1 MKRHDL
7 YWILLLAAAVCLCHL
22 PVALGSYAL
31 AYDQNDDF
39 LPWRY
44 FIGEVLSKGEF
55 PLWNPY
61 QAQGYPIHGDPQACV
76 WYPITWVLSLLGG
89 GYTLSDLRIEYLGHL
104 LIGASGM
111 FVFCRGAGQRG
122 AWAALAGLAY
132 ATSGVAVGNAQ
143 HQSWIIGMAW
153 LPWVGIGTLHWLRR
167 PNTARLWL
175 LCGSMA
181 MMITGAYPMMTI
193 LAAYG
198 IIALALY
205 KWRSLAS
212 VRAWGIAGLGL
223 MGVVALSLGT
233 LASTAWIFEAFGR
246 NEAMPLEFCQSN
258 PFTPLS
264 FISFFYPFV
273 TTLRPDVFGTDL
285 SMMNGFIGSSLCL
298 GMAWLLFTGTTR
310 SQKAILL
317 VSLLFLGVSLGP
329 DLPLRGWSYYLLP
342 GFNISRFPAL
352 FRLGALF
359 GFIVLG
365 AMGLERGFSGQHTR
379 RMHILLALFW
389 SLLAF
394 FAFALA
400 FAKGADLWP
409 SWFVP
414 GTAQRETTLWQHVAV
429 EAWKYLLLASCAW
442 ILYRWPLRRGLGVLL
457 LLEFVLATHL
467 NAPYTEFTREATDA
481 DISSWMN
488 RQPKQWPLPPEG
500 PVWNNRDEGYAYI
513 CLWKNLSNYRKV
525 PAWDGFSSSFFRP
538 GTFLPDSMP
547 NRFRSRLR
555 CPEAL
560 WASGLASAEDW
571 RSDHASTDSAFVWC
585 PQTPQP
591 PQGHSA
597 GDRIVWQRFEPHL
610 MELMVHKQTPGLLVL
625 QQHLER
631 GWKATVDGKNVPILP
646 VDQVLMG
653 MEIPAGPHRVVWQYR
668 PMQLVWVGRIEVA
681 AWLLW
686 LVLGLLLLRRTPEPA
701 PTNSSEA

>member
-1 MKRHDL
+1 
-7 YWILLLAAAVCLCHL
+7 
-22 PVALGSYAL
+22 
-31 AYDQNDDF
+31 
-39 LPWRY
+39 
-44 FIGEVLSKGEF
+44 
-55 PLWNPY
+55 LWNPY

-76 WYPITWVLSLLGG
+76 WYPITWLLSLLGG

-104 LIGASGM
+104 VLGAGGM
-111 FVFCRGAGQRG
+111 FVFCRGVGQSR

-132 ATSGVAVGNAQ
+132 ATCGVAVGNAQ

-153 LPWVGIGTLHWLRR
+153 LPWVGMGTLHWLRS
-167 PNTARLWL
+167 PKASRLWL

-212 VRAWGIAGLGL
+212 IRAWGIAGLGL
-223 MGVVALSLGT
+223 LWLVALSLGT
-233 LASTAWIFEAFGR
+233 LVSTFWIFDAFGR

-258 PFTPLS
+258 PFTLAS

-273 TTLRPDVFGTDL
+273 TTLRPDLFGTDL

-298 GMAWLLFTGTTR
+298 GLGWLVFSGLTR
-310 SQKAILL
+310 AQRAILL
-317 VSLLFLGVSLGP
+317 VSLFFLGVSLGP
-329 DLPLRGWSYYLLP
+329 ALPLRGWSYYLLP

-365 AMGLERGFSGQHTR
+365 AMGLERGFSGHRAR
-379 RMHILLALFW
+379 RMQVLLALFW
-389 SLLAF
+389 SLLALL
-394 FAFALA
+394 AFAVA

-409 SWFVP
+409 GWFVP
-414 GTAQRETTLWQHVAV
+414 GTAQRESTLWQHFSV
-429 EAWKYLLLASCAW
+429 EAWKYLLLAIGAW
-442 ILYRWPLRRGLGVLL
+442 ALYLWPLRWGLGALL
-457 LLEFVLATHL
+457 LLEFALATHL

-481 DISSWMN
+481 DISSWLYK
-488 RQPKQWPLPPEG
+488 QPKQWPLPPEG
-500 PVWNNRDEGYAYI
+500 PAWNNSDEGHAYI

-538 GTFLPDSMP
+538 GTYLPDSMP

-555 CPEAL
+555 CPEAF

-571 RSDHASTDSAFVWC
+571 RLDRASSDSAWVWC
-585 PQTPQP
+585 PLAGQL
-591 PQGHSA
+591 PQGHKL
-597 GDRIVWQRFEPHL
+597 GDSMVWQRLEPHA
-610 MELMVHKQTPGLLVL
+610 MEMQVRKQTPGLLVL

-631 GWKATVDGKNVPILP
+631 GWEITVDGKRVPILP
-646 VDQVLMG
+646 IDRVLMG
-653 MEIPAGPHRVVWQYR
+653 VELEAGAHRVEWQYR
-668 PMQLVWVGRIEVA
+668 PMLLVWVGRIEVV

-686 LVLGLLLLRRTPEPA
+686 LALGFFVLRRTPEPA
-701 PTNSSEA
+701 PPSSSEA